1 MNKESKFPLSLSQK
15 KKKELICYSL
25 KSRKEIKTPDRQFLS
40 NLTQIIIHVLYE
52 LFLTFS
58 PSQQAVRSHGLRSR
72 HLRLITLITERVL
85 LSPPAPLVSPAIS
98 T

>member
-1 MNKESKFPLSLSQK
+1 MSQK
-15 KKKELICYSL
+15 KKKELTSYSL
-25 KSRKEIKTPDRQFLS
+25 RSRKEIKTPGRQFLS
-40 NLTQIIIHVLYE
+40 NLTQIIIHILYE

-72 HLRLITLITERVL
+72 HLQLITLITERVL

>member
-1 MNKESKFPLSLSQK
+1 MSQK
-15 KKKELICYSL
+15 KKKELISYSL

-72 HLRLITLITERVL
+72 HLQLITLITERVL
-85 LSPPAPLVSPAIS
+85 LSPPALLVSPAIL

>member
-1 MNKESKFPLSLSQK
+1 MSQK
-15 KKKELICYSL
+15 KKKELISYSL
-25 KSRKEIKTPDRQFLS
+25 RSRKEIKTPGRQFLS
-40 NLTQIIIHVLYE
+40 NLTQIIIYIHYE

-72 HLRLITLITERVL
+72 HLQLITLITERVL
-85 LSPPAPLVSPAIS
+85 LSPPAPLVSPAIL

>member
-1 MNKESKFPLSLSQK
+1 MSQK
-15 KKKELICYSL
+15 KKKELRSYSL
-25 KSRKEIKTPDRQFLS
+25 RSRKEIKNPGRQFLS
-40 NLTQIIIHVLYE
+40 NLTQIIIYILYE

-72 HLRLITLITERVL
+72 HLQLITLITERVL
-85 LSPPAPLVSPAIS
+85 LSPPASLVSPAIL

>member
-1 MNKESKFPLSLSQK
+1 MSQK
-15 KKKELICYSL
+15 KEELISYSL
-25 KSRKEIKTPDRQFLS
+25 RSRKEIKTPGRQFLS
-40 NLTQIIIHVLYE
+40 NLTQIIIYILHE

-72 HLRLITLITERVL
+72 HLCLIKLITERVL